1 MPDFYSEGS
10 GIVSAFAEGERL
22 EQQNQMLQFERQMRQ
37 KEFGLQQQQLGQR
50 QQELDRQQN
59 MDALGVLN
67 QQKTDLQQQIYFM
80 NRDLSNLPAG
90 TALTPEQMQQRQA
103 LTQRASQ
110 LRDATMEIH
119 RQIMG
124 PRLSQAMGERDALF
138 DDLHQGRRQMG
149 DVEPAELG
157 SAVATATGRPI
168 SDFIDTPN
176 SLSPVGSALKAVHDG
191 MIAQQQGKGSAQL
204 LSGFN
209 QLASH
214 ELQGLI
220 NQHAYDGSTIT
231 NAEIASMVPHPG
243 SPQHVTAAIKL
254 TTQGPDGKIGT
265 QYVPLM
271 DDQGHFL
278 AHPDETQNAS
288 VKSYSL
294 DGLFNHL
301 GSLQTF
307 YNTINT
313 PDVKSKAV
321 KHFLSGG
328 EAGDQELID
337 AMHMLGTDPSLMMPK
352 KKVTINGDR
361 ALIEDD
367 RGNYQIIALQPT
379 ELEKGKL
386 ALERSQEAHN
396 FALAEKQAEGGKLAQ
411 EEAYIE
417 QYARTHQNPD
427 GSPMDTRQAAAELQ
441 GMGLL
446 KTPAA
451 GGAGGGRQNVMN
463 SRVLSAAQE
472 GMRDIRNI
480 MELPISASTG
490 LLGLGGQQEHGLLS
504 APKNFLTREI
514 STQNQQDYAVM
525 QDGLGRAAAMMES
538 QGLAPSGSLV
548 SAVTNHLA
556 FQPGET
562 YLTRLRKVAQAR
574 QTFEAA
580 LESTLTNPGMTPD
593 QKQLA
598 QGMLDQIK
606 EAIPFTQHDI
616 TALERSKNKSATVSQ
631 FASDMG
637 LAPTDGQPAP
647 AAGSGEQTKAEP
659 KPVSAPPAFD
669 AAAQK
674 AAHET
679 GLPPL
684 NADGWHLLSDG
695 KGNYAYVSADG
706 KQHKEVTPKKD
717 TGAQSFFD
725 REGGGTS
732 TTLGIRG

>member
-1 MPDFYSEGS
+1 MPDFFSEGS
-10 GIVSAFAEGERL
+10 GIVGAFAEGAHI

-37 KEFGLQQQQLGQR
+37 QEFGLQQQQLGQR
-50 QQELDRQQN
+50 QQEIDRQQHL
-59 MDALGVLN
+59 DALGVL
-67 QQKTDLQQQIYFM
+67 QSQKSELQQQLYYM
-80 NRDLSNLPAG
+80 NRDLSNVPAG
-90 TALTPEQMQQRQA
+90 TALTPEQIQARQQ
-103 LTQRASQ
+103 LTQRAGQ
-110 LRDATMEIH
+110 LRDATMEI
-119 RQIMG
+119 QKQLMG
-124 PRLSQAMGERDALF
+124 PKLSQAIGERDALF
-138 DDLHQGRRQMG
+138 DDLHHGRRTLN
-149 DVEPAELG
+149 DVEPSELG

-176 SLSPVGSALKAVHDG
+176 STSPVGSALKAIHDG
-191 MIAQQQGKGSAQL
+191 MIAQQQGKGTGQL
-204 LSGFN
+204 LGAFN
-209 QLASH
+209 QLAGH
-214 ELQGLI
+214 ELKSLI
-220 NQHAYDGSTIT
+220 NQHAYDGSLIT
-231 NAEIASMVPHPG
+231 DASIAGMLPHPG

-278 AHPDETQNAS
+278 AHPDDTQSAS

-307 YNTINT
+307 YNTINS
-313 PDVKSKAV
+313 PDVKTKAV

-328 EAGDQELID
+328 EEGDQELID
-337 AMHMLGTDPSLMMPK
+337 AMHMLGTDPSQMMPK

-367 RGNYQIIALQPT
+367 RGNYQILPLAPT
-379 ELEKGKL
+379 DKEKADISFREAEARRQDRL
-386 ALERSQEAHN
+386 ASVA
-396 FALAEKQAEGGKLAQ
+396 AEGGKLAQ

-427 GSPMDTRQAAAELQ
+427 GSPMDARQAAAELQ

-451 GGAGGGRQNVMN
+451 GGAGGSRQNVMN

-472 GMRDIRNI
+472 GMRDIKNV
-480 MELPISASTG
+480 MELPITASTG
-490 LLGLGGQQEHGLLS
+490 LLGLGGQTEHGLLS

-548 SAVTNHLA
+548 GAVTNHLA

-606 EAIPFTQHDI
+606 DAIPFTQHDI
-616 TALERSKNKSATVSQ
+616 TQLEKSKNNKATVSQ
-631 FASDMG
+631 YASELG
-637 LAPTDGQPAP
+637 LGKPSAEPGAAPKPAAAPPPPASAP
-647 AAGSGEQTKAEP
+647 AA
-659 KPVSAPPAFD
+659 FD
-669 AAAQK
+669 SAAQK
-674 AAHET
+674 ASHET

-684 NADGWHLLSDG
+684 NDQGWHLLSDG
-695 KGNYAYVSADG
+695 KGNYAYVSPDG
-706 KQHKEVTPKKD
+706 KQHTEVTPKHD
-717 TGAQSFFD
+717 TGAQDFFD
-725 REGGGTS
+725 RSS
-732 TTLGIRG
+732 TAASPTLGIRG